1 MKKITFL
8 SLIFLSFCAFGA
20 GSRIQAAEPANV
32 TGHYTGT
39 MLMELS
45 NEAGT
50 VLSEDLS
57 FNVTNTGPEYKLVIP
72 EFPVKTLIT
81 TLVPVMAEQIIYALG
96 SEVLEYSMVLES
108 GTTENTLILQPEALS
123 LTLSTIGM
131 VVDVDINKPVQ
142 VNVNPATASLSYV
155 LVVPK
160 VSVNGF
166 ELPSHELPLP
176 ITLSIQGTKSE
187 SGFTDVQKDGAFRIY
202 PSAGSD
208 YLKVVSG
215 TLIRNYQIISLSGST
230 VAAAV
235 VNANE
240 KHINI
245 SNLPVGVYLLKA
257 ETEAGTVVKKFV
269 RK

>member
-39 MLMELS
+39 MLMELTGVG
-45 NEAGT
+45 A
-50 VLSEDLS
+50 LPSEDLN
-57 FNVTNTGPEYKLVIP
+57 FDVINTGSEYKLVIP

-81 TLVPVMAEQIIYALG
+81 AIVPSMAEQIIYALG
-96 SEVLEYSMVLES
+96 SEVLEYSMVLEA

-123 LTLSTIGM
+123 LNLSSIGQI
-131 VVDVDINKPVQ
+131 VDVNINKPVE
-142 VNVNPATASLSYV
+142 VSVDPVTASLSYV

-160 VSVNGF
+160 VLVNDI
-166 ELPSHELPLP
+166 ELPSEMLPLP
-176 ITLSIQGTKSE
+176 ITLSIQGAKSE

-202 PSAGSD
+202 PSAGSA

-215 TLIRNYQIISLSGST
+215 TVIRNYQIVSLSGST